1 MSPAM
6 TVGRGVRAVR
16 AAVFAAV
23 CVLLAVFGHVL
34 MSETGVPWWTVG
46 AGAVI
51 TGAAAWCLAGRE
63 RALLPVVLFAVAAQT
78 ALHTA
83 FSLAQTAALPTAP
96 HTPPMHHQHL
106 ASAMESMP
114 SMASTAHD
122 MTGMTVMTG
131 GGMAS
136 STGMLAAHLLAALL
150 SGLWLAYGE
159 RAAFRILR
167 ALADRLVAPLR
178 LPVRVPALPH
188 RPPRIR
194 VRRSRRVRTPRQLL
208 LAHALTTRGP
218 PTGTAVS

>member
-1 MSPAM
+1 M

-23 CVLLAVFGHVL
+23 CVLLAVIGHVL
-34 MSETGVPWWTVG
+34 MSESGVPWWTVG

-51 TGAAAWCLAGRE
+51 TGAAAWCLSGRE
-63 RALLPVVLFAVAAQT
+63 RTLLPVVVFAVAAQT

-83 FSLAQTAALPTAP
+83 FSLAQTAQTAASP
-96 HTPPMHHQHL
+96 MPPMHHHHPMQ
-106 ASAMESMP
+106 

-122 MTGMTVMTG
+122 MTG
-131 GGMAS
+131 GGMTS

-167 ALADRLVAPLR
+167 ALADRLVAPLC
-178 LPVRVPALPH
+178 LLVRVPALPH

-194 VRRSRRVRTPRQLL
+194 VRRNRRARTPRQLL
-208 LAHALTTRGP
+208 LAHAFTTRGP

>member
-1 MSPAM
+1 M

-23 CVLLAVFGHVL
+23 CVLLAVIGHVL

-46 AGAVI
+46 AGALI
-51 TGAAAWCLAGRE
+51 TGAAAWCLAERE
-63 RALLPVVLFAVAAQT
+63 RTLLPVVLFAVAAQT

-96 HTPPMHHQHL
+96 HMPPMHHQHPMG
-106 ASAMESMP
+106 SGQSME

-122 MTGMTVMTG
+122 MTG

-188 RPPRIR
+188 HPPRIR
-194 VRRSRRVRTPRQLL
+194 VRRSRRARTARQLL

>member
-1 MSPAM
+1 M

-23 CVLLAVFGHVL
+23 CVLLAVIGHVL
-34 MSETGVPWWTVG
+34 MSQTGVPWWTVG

-51 TGAAAWCLAGRE
+51 TGSAAWCLAERE
-63 RALLPVVLFAVAAQT
+63 RTLLPVVLFAVAAQT

-83 FSLAQTAALPTAP
+83 FSLAQSTAP
-96 HTPPMHHQHL
+96 HMPPMHHQHP
-106 ASAMESMP
+106 ASAMESMQSME

-122 MTGMTVMTG
+122 MTGMSG

-194 VRRSRRVRTPRQLL
+194 VRRSRRARTPRQLL

>member
-1 MSPAM
+1 M
-6 TVGRGVRAVR
+6 TVGRGVRALR

-23 CVLLAVFGHVL
+23 CVLLAVIGHVL
-34 MSETGVPWWTVG
+34 MSQTGVPWWTVG

-51 TGAAAWCLAGRE
+51 TGAAAWCLAERE
-63 RALLPVVLFAVAAQT
+63 RTLLPVVLFAVAAQT

-83 FSLAQTAALPTAP
+83 FSLAQSTAP
-96 HTPPMHHQHL
+96 QMPPMHHQHP
-106 ASAMESMP
+106 ASAMESMQSME

-122 MTGMTVMTG
+122 MTGMTG
-131 GGMAS
+131 GPLAS
-136 STGMLAAHLLAALL
+136 SPGMLAAHLLAALL

-194 VRRSRRVRTPRQLL
+194 VRRSRRARTPRQLL

>member
-1 MSPAM
+1 M

-23 CVLLAVFGHVL
+23 CVLLAVIGHVL
-34 MSETGVPWWTVG
+34 MSQTGVPWWTVG

-51 TGAAAWCLAGRE
+51 TGAAAWCLAERE
-63 RALLPVVLFAVAAQT
+63 RTLLPVVLFAVAAQT

-83 FSLAQTAALPTAP
+83 FSLAQTAARPTAP
-96 HTPPMHHQHL
+96 HMPPMRHQHL
-106 ASAMESMP
+106 SSAMEPMP

-122 MTGMTVMTG
+122 MTGMTG
-131 GGMAS
+131 GGMTS

-194 VRRSRRVRTPRQLL
+194 VRRSRRARTPRQLL

>member
-23 CVLLAVFGHVL
+23 CVLLAVIGHVL

-46 AGAVI
+46 AAALI
-51 TGAAAWCLAGRE
+51 TGAAAWCLAERE
-63 RALLPVVLFAVAAQT
+63 RTLLPVVLFAVAAQT

-83 FSLAQTAALPTAP
+83 FSLAQPTVP
-96 HTPPMHHQHL
+96 HMPPMHHQHL

-122 MTGMTVMTG
+122 MTGMTG
-131 GGMAS
+131 GGMTL

-167 ALADRLVAPLR
+167 SLADRLVGPLR

-194 VRRSRRVRTPRQLL
+194 VRRSRRARTPRQLL

-218 PTGTAVS
+218 PMGTAVS